1 MHNER
6 KYIKWVSKRYILCT
20 KVGGCFLWL
29 DFLVWKPYA
38 SIVCFVTKQ
47 TIEMSIPKSWG
58 CLAFHEK
65 FHKATVNLP
74 SHADGIKTC
83 ASFDEHLH
91 KLRALGLDGQV
102 ERGHPSLLV
111 SHVHINPEN
120 NSVNCLHSKTL
131 YRTVVSLK
139 IWLPYT

>member
-1 MHNER
+1 MR
-6 KYIKWVSKRYILCT
+6 IF
-20 KVGGCFLWL
+20 KV
-29 DFLVWKPYA
+29 
-38 SIVCFVTKQ
+38 
-47 TIEMSIPKSWG
+47 EG
-58 CLAFHEK
+58 CLAFKNKLHWDT
-65 FHKATVNLP
+65 HVSLNLP

-120 NSVNCLHSKTL
+120 NSVNCLQSKAL
-131 YRTVVSLK
+131 YQTVDSLE
-139 IWLPYT
+139 I